1 MTIDLLET
9 LEDGRLIFGCDHH
22 KATDRASIMVVL
34 GVNDSALLEMGRLGM
49 LKGKA
54 QEIYEKFSR

>member
-1 MTIDLLET
+1 MTIDLLEST
-9 LEDGRLIFGCDHH
+9 EAGCLIFGCDHH
-22 KATDRASIMVVL
+22 KATDRASILVVL